1 MLGPNGSSVSASD
14 YDRYFPFNFK
24 KYLLRMSWVY
34 FMVWRG
40 YLGSSAH
47 TSPLAVPS
55 MFYHVRLPLGD
66 RA

>member
-1 MLGPNGSSVSASD
+1 MLGPNRSSVPTSD
-14 YDRYFPFNFK
+14 YGRYFPFNFK

-34 FMVWRG
+34 FMVWWG
-40 YLGSSAH
+40 HLGSSVH